1 MLATPPSSADAS
13 PDEKTAIKS
22 HLHYTQSLTEI
33 PHHQRR
39 SSRWLSRIQRR
50 HVVAILAFLGFCQ
63 VYALRV
69 NLSVAIVAMTANRT
83 IISEGNIKTEQ
94 DFDWDS
100 KSQGIILSSFF
111 YGYAVTQ
118 IPGGWLATR
127 IGGKKMFGLGILVTA
142 IITLLTPLLAWTGFY
157 YLVVGRIIE
166 GIFEGVTY
174 PSIHAVWSR
183 WAPPLER
190 SRLVTIA
197 FSGSYFGTVIS
208 LPLSGYLAE
217 TFGWASI
224 FYVFGVIAIIWC
236 IVWLI
241 VVSETPQEDKQ
252 ITEEELDYI
261 RATVGPAAN
270 HVKVNMDPP
279 WKRFVTSLP
288 VWAIM
293 LAHFSENWGFYTLLT
308 ELPTFMNDVLGFDLK
323 HAGLLSA
330 LPYLVMGTVVQIGG
344 QLADYLISN
353 GHLSTTK
360 VRKLC
365 TCGAFIFQTL
375 FLIAA
380 AHATSATAVV
390 ACLTVAVGFGGFA
403 WAGFS
408 VNPLDI
414 APQFASILMGLSNT
428 VATLPGMISPLLTG
442 HLVQRK
448 TPEEWQTVFYIAGGI
463 YLAGAVFYA
472 MFASGKLQ
480 RWAELP
486 DGELLCADT
495 HSRASTEDL
504 PFGSGT
510 CGDSD

>member
-118 IPGGWLATR
+118 
-127 IGGKKMFGLGILVTA
+127 
-142 IITLLTPLLAWTGFY
+142 
-157 YLVVGRIIE
+157 
-166 GIFEGVTY
+166 GVTY